1 MSGLRVVKKPESVIV
16 QELPDGISLSVPDK
30 GLADDVA
37 QVSLGPGKAKL
48 VVRAGV
54 SSRFRLAVSFGE
66 DTKLAQE
73 LEAEFEFF
81 LEAGAC
87 IDVFFLSAG
96 HQGLDK
102 ILAQSRYHLKKHASL
117 NVWTF
122 TGDSHARLSHE
133 LFFDEPHGFASVRGL
148 SLLGGSSEVD
158 HHVHADHL
166 VGACISRQFYKSI
179 VAEDAKTSF
188 DSLVSVGRGADRSD
202 SKQLNKNLL
211 LSKTA
216 RAVSRP
222 ELRIENDDVA
232 CAHGSATGEID
243 PAQLF
248 YLRSRGIDESSARFM
263 MIEGFAAEVLGEI
276 PDIPFKEHLREWVS
290 GRVRQLAGR

>member
-1 MSGLRVVKKPESVIV
+1 MSGLRVVKKPENVSAQVF
-16 QELPDGISLSVPDK
+16 PDGLSLSVPDK
-30 GLADDVA
+30 GLADEVA
-37 QVSLGPGKAKL
+37 QVVLGPGKAKL
-48 VVRAGV
+48 TVRAGV

-66 DTKLAQE
+66 DAKAVEE
-73 LEAEFEFF
+73 LEAEFDLF
-81 LEAGAC
+81 LDAGAC
-87 IDVFFLSAG
+87 VDVFFLSTG
-96 HQGLDK
+96 HEGADR
-102 ILAQSRYHLKKHASL
+102 ILAKSRYHLKKHASL

-122 TGDSHARLSHE
+122 AGDSFAKLSHE
-133 LFFDEPHGFASVRGL
+133 LFFEEPHGFASVRGL
-148 SLLGGSSEVD
+148 SLLTGSSEVD
-158 HHVHADHL
+158 HTVHARHAA
-166 VGACISRQFYKSI
+166 GACISRQFYKSI
-179 VAEDAKTSF
+179 VAQDARSSF
-188 DSLVSVGRGADRSD
+188 DSLVWVGKGAERSD

-216 RAVSRP
+216 RVVSRP

-248 YLRSRGIDESSARFM
+248 YLRSRGIDGATARFM
-263 MIEGFAAEVLGEI
+263 MIDGFAAEVLGEI

>member
-1 MSGLRVVKKPESVIV
+1 MSGLRVVEKPENVILG
-16 QELPDGISLSVPDK
+16 QLPDGISLSVPDK
-30 GLADDVA
+30 GLADQVA
-37 QVSLGPGKAKL
+37 QVVLGPGKSKL

-66 DTKLAQE
+66 DAKI
-73 LEAEFEFF
+73 AEDLQADFEFH

-87 IDVFFLSAG
+87 VDVFFLSAG
-96 HQGLDK
+96 DKPLDK
-102 ILAQSRYHLKKHASL
+102 ILAQSRYHLKKHATL
-117 NVWTF
+117 NVWSF
-122 TGDSHARLSHE
+122 AGDSRAQLRHE
-133 LFFDEPHGFASVRGL
+133 LFFEEPHGFASVRGL
-148 SLLGGSSEVD
+148 SLLGNSSDVD
-158 HHVHADHL
+158 HQVHADH
-166 VGACISRQFYKSI
+166 VAGSCISRQFYKSI
-179 VAEDAKTSF
+179 VAQDAKTSF
-188 DSLVSVGRGADRSD
+188 DSLVSVEKGADKSD

-222 ELRIENDDVA
+222 ELRIHADDVA

-248 YLRSRGIDESSARFM
+248 YLRSRGIEESSARFM

-276 PDIPFKEHLREWVS
+276 PDIPFKNRLQEWVS
-290 GRVRQLAGR
+290 GRIRQLAGK